1 VETIVSSNPNG
12 VKTAYTYDAQNR
24 LSTVVDARLPGDNT
38 STFTYDALDRQGK
51 AP

>member
-1 VETIVSSNPNG
+1 METIVSSNANG
-12 VKTAYTYDAQNR
+12 VKAAYTYDAQNR
-24 LSTVVDARLPGDNT
+24 LATVVDARLPGDNT

>member
-1 VETIVSSNPNG
+1 
-12 VKTAYTYDAQNR
+12 
-24 LSTVVDARLPGDNT
+24 VVDARLPGGNT